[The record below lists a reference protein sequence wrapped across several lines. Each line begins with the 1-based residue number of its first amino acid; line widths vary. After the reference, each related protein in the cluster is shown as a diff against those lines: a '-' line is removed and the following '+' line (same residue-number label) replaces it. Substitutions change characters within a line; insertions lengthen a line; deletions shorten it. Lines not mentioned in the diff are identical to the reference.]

1 MKLKVLHRTR
11 YTIAAATEEDECE
24 TETFLNEASS
34 KYQASAEGLFQLIE
48 RIADYGLDG
57 LSTKLC
63 HLVDKE
69 NKIYELIKGDLRLL
83 FFKGHRD
90 VLIVTS
96 HGFMKKSQ
104 KTPNNEKKKAI
115 RCKKQYQ
122 LAHDAQQI
130 DLIED
135 QEE

>member
-11 YTIAAATEEDECE
+11 YTIAAAMDGEECE
-24 TETFLNEASS
+24 TETFLYDISS
-34 KYQASAEGLFQLIE
+34 NYQASTDGLIHLIE
-48 RIADYGLDG
+48 RIADHGLDG

-83 FFKGHRD
+83 FFKGHCD
-90 VLIVTS
+90 ILIITS
-96 HGFMKKSQ
+96 HGFLKKSQ
-104 KTPNNEKKKAI
+104 KTPYNEKNKAI

-122 LAHDAQQI
+122 QAHDAKQI

-135 QEE
+135 REE

>member
-1 MKLKVLHRTR
+1 MKLKVIYRTR
-11 YTIAAATEEDECE
+11 FTITAAMDDDECE
-24 TETFLNEASS
+24 TATFLNEASS
-34 KYQASAEGLFQLIE
+34 KYQANAEGLFQLIE
-48 RIADYGLDG
+48 RIADHGLDG

-96 HGFMKKSQ
+96 HGFLKKSQ
-104 KTPNNEKKKAI
+104 KTPNNEKNKAI

-122 LAHDAQQI
+122 QAHDAQLI
-130 DLIED
+130 DLVED